1 MNLKALVE
9 CIHELQQDSEAQST
23 FRSVFSTRL
32 TPTLLRGL
40 GLRASPRRRGGC
52 PELEFDTQMP
62 KGLLGEGKAQALLA
76 KAGGEETV
84 YARPKLPKL
93 DRAPAGVQSFT
104 RSQALAAL
112 GGGDKFKSV
121 GGGRYIKV
129 TRAILADVD
138 TPPPRPEQSEEERKR
153 ARKRSRYTMD
163 IQDAGERGRSA
174 DKAKKRR
181 MEEVYLKH
189 QQSTKKRKAE
199 ATARKEREDERAR
212 AKTFGRRSKLGALK
226 RITQKAKEKKA
237 GLPARKKK

>member
-1 MNLKALVE
+1 M
-9 CIHELQQDSEAQST
+9 
-23 FRSVFSTRL
+23 
-32 TPTLLRGL
+32 
-40 GLRASPRRRGGC
+40 
-52 PELEFDTQMP
+52 PETV
-62 KGLLGEGKAQALLA
+62 LGEGKAQALLA
-76 KAGGEETV
+76 EAGSEQF

-153 ARKRSRYTMD
+153 ARKRSSFLLE
-163 IQDAGERGRSA
+163 IQNAGERGRSA
-174 DKAKKRR
+174 AEAKKRR
-181 MEEVYLKH
+181 IGEVYLKH